1 MCHLRIRHCHIPPP
15 APHTTK
21 YVCSIVKVMTGQVEK
36 RQSNKKSIS
45 QTAEVITHRTIM
57 KVGKSKVNSK
67 TRKEKK
73 VENLLINANEIRM

>member
-1 MCHLRIRHCHIPPP
+1 
-15 APHTTK
+15 
-21 YVCSIVKVMTGQVEK
+21 
-36 RQSNKKSIS
+36 
-45 QTAEVITHRTIM
+45 M